1 MTSDRA
7 RGSQENATT
16 GAESDMKCRDRQVTL
31 GQCLDEPPQGQEQGM
46 EDTVVKGEG
55 TAWVEPDSRSRKPV
69 LRGGVGSPAK
79 RNRNPKEACKE
90 TAVWSQRSLQKEI
103 AWAAQGAEKLRAVP
117 RDDSDLVSVALS
129 GTAPF
134 SSLSHVVSN
143 EVPLLFCQ
151 E

>member
-1 MTSDRA
+1 M
-7 RGSQENATT
+7 
-16 GAESDMKCRDRQVTL
+16 
-31 GQCLDEPPQGQEQGM
+31 
-46 EDTVVKGEG
+46 
-55 TAWVEPDSRSRKPV
+55 

-90 TAVWSQRSLQKEI
+90 TAVWSQRSLQISLGWKGT

-129 GTAPF
+129 GTALF
-134 SSLSHVVSN
+134 SSLLHVVSS

>member
-16 GAESDMKCRDRQVTL
+16 GAESDVKCRDRQVTL
-31 GQCLDEPPQGQEQGM
+31 GQCLDEPPQGREQGM
-46 EDTVVKGEG
+46 EDTVMKGEG

-90 TAVWSQRSLQKEI
+90 TAVWSQRSLQKVI
-103 AWAAQGAEKLRAVP
+103 AWAEQGAEKLRAVP

-129 GTAPF
+129 GTALF
-134 SSLSHVVSN
+134 SSLLHVVSN